1 MPGPGSLGKPCGHG
15 HQAHTTLRPALG
27 PRHAGAALCLR
38 GEIDVHT
45 APVLRDRLSEVVK
58 QGEERIAVHLD
69 EVTFMDSTGLGVLV
83 GAHKA
88 QRARGG
94 VFELVC
100 SEPRMLRLIEL
111 TGLDRVFTIHEG
123 LPGPST

>member
-1 MPGPGSLGKPCGHG
+1 MATKR
-15 HQAHTTLRPALG
+15 TPAFDL
-27 PRHAGAALCLR
+27 PSDLVTHVRLCAAGASVTVR

-94 VFELVC
+94 IFELVC
-100 SEPRMLRLIEL
+100 SEPRLLRLIEL

-123 LPGPST
+123 LPGPSA

>member
-1 MPGPGSLGKPCGHG
+1 M
-15 HQAHTTLRPALG
+15 
-27 PRHAGAALCLR
+27 
-38 GEIDVHT
+38 
-45 APVLRDRLSEVVK
+45 
-58 QGEERIAVHLD
+58 HLD

-100 SEPRMLRLIEL
+100 SEPRLLRLLEL
-111 TGLDRVFTIHEG
+111 TGLDRVFTIHDG
-123 LPGPST
+123 SARPVRLSHASPRVTIDSPGGRTR

>member
-1 MPGPGSLGKPCGHG
+1 MATK
-15 HQAHTTLRPALG
+15 HTPFFDLPSELVTHVRLCA
-27 PRHAGAALCLR
+27 AGASVTVR

-45 APVLRDRLSEVVK
+45 APVLRERLSEVVK
-58 QGEERIAVHLD
+58 QGEERVVVHLD

-88 QRARGG
+88 QQARGG

-111 TGLDRVFTIHEG
+111 TGLDRVFTIHDG
-123 LPGPST
+123 LPGPTA